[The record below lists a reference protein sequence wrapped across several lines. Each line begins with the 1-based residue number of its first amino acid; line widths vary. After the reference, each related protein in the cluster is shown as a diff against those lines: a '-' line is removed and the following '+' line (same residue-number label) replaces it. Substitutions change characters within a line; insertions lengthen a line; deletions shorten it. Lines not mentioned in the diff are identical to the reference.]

1 MLYSYW
7 DLFFFSNRQRMG
19 ESLNDLTLEEL
30 TGLEQ
35 DILDGLKIIRE
46 CKVIKPY
53 TLCASS
59 STTVIV
65 NVSNLL

>member
-1 MLYSYW
+1 
-7 DLFFFSNRQRMG
+7 MG

-46 CKVIKPY
+46 CKVIKP
-53 TLCASS
+53 
-59 STTVIV
+59 
-65 NVSNLL
+65 

>member
-1 MLYSYW
+1 
-7 DLFFFSNRQRMG
+7 MG

-35 DILDGLKIIRE
+35 DILDGLKIIHE